1 MRKFCF
7 LHCVLFSVRSLHPL
21 QLLLLSEAFCNSLKK
36 TWFHLMRACVCANFV
51 RMCGYHPMLF
61 LQRVF
66 FWDSLPEA
74 AMMRSQQDMPRL
86 LAVAQDEEQRGK
98 EGRNQTDSW
107 ASSHDFVYSE
117 EKVNLKWDSY
127 LIADGLDSV
136 FECLLLSVTQKLI
149 NNKSVRPRTTNLT
162 FLFF

>member
-36 TWFHLMRACVCANFV
+36 TWFQLMRACVCANFV

-61 LQRVF
+61 LQCVF

-74 AMMRSQQDMPRL
+74 AMMRFQQDMPRL

-98 EGRNQTDSW
+98 EGTRQILEPAPMILFTLKKRLIWNETANSLLTVLILFLNVCYSVLPRN
-107 ASSHDFVYSE
+107 E
-117 EKVNLKWDSY
+117 
-127 LIADGLDSV
+127 
-136 FECLLLSVTQKLI
+136 
-149 NNKSVRPRTTNLT
+149 
-162 FLFF
+162 